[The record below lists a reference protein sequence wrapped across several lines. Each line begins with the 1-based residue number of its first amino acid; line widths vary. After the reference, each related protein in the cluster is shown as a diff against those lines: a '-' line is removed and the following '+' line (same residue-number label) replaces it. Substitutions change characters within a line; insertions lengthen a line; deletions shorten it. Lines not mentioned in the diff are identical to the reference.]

1 MTPGGDFEY
10 ISISWYGLFT
20 QTTEMKR
27 LRSGFLLKE
36 IFDRFTNKTLSTLS
50 PDRNLWLY
58 FAHDITISNMLN
70 SLGLYKVNYL
80 GMRGSSDLIYFKF
93 SFSYMYLRMR
103 RVFFSNYT
111 NHQMEFHMYKYSIE
125 CHLK

>member
-1 MTPGGDFEY
+1 MTPGGDFEF

-36 IFDRFTNKTLSTLS
+36 ILDRFTNKTLSTLS

-58 FAHDITISNMLN
+58 FAHDITLSNMLN
-70 SLGLYKVNYL
+70 SLGLYKVIAWFIL
-80 GMRGSSDLIYFKF
+80 
-93 SFSYMYLRMR
+93 
-103 RVFFSNYT
+103 
-111 NHQMEFHMYKYSIE
+111 
-125 CHLK
+125 